1 MNYSFWFLN
10 RRSPITGH
18 GQSYGHSSGGGGG
31 GSSEERRW
39 RMCLHKTCIRICY
52 IYIICSTSVALS
64 FLIFSS
70 KRRFQ
75 LAIIS
80 AGHLSMCDPQ
90 MAFVFLK
97 RNKQRLY
104 NWNSLSSV
112 FLSAGYSCLS
122 LFQMTGHLLS
132 RNRPTHSTEKELQNE
147 FQNRH
152 CSLNTIKHGKIWTE
166 FSFLFREYLKKK
178 NVSHCVTALHV
189 AFWIPLLENSCQITN
204 N

>member
-1 MNYSFWFLN
+1 MAAAEAVDPARNAA
-10 RRSPITGH
+10 
-18 GQSYGHSSGGGGG
+18 
-31 GSSEERRW
+31 EE
-39 RMCLHKTCIRICY
+39 CVCIKHVPAFAIH
-52 IYIICSTSVALS
+52 IICSTSVALS

-112 FLSAGYSCLS
+112 FLSGYSRLS

-132 RNRPTHSTEKELQNE
+132 INRPSHSTEKELQNE

-152 CSLNTIKHGKIWTE
+152 CSLNMGKFDGIFFP
-166 FSFLFREYLKKK
+166 FSWIFWKKTFLTVSRPCTLPFEYL
-178 NVSHCVTALHV
+178 C
-189 AFWIPLLENSCQITN
+189 
-204 N
+204 

>member
-1 MNYSFWFLN
+1 VAAAEAVDPARNAA
-10 RRSPITGH
+10 
-18 GQSYGHSSGGGGG
+18 
-31 GSSEERRW
+31 EE
-39 RMCLHKTCIRICY
+39 CVCIKHVSAFAIH
-52 IYIICSTSVALS
+52 IICSTSVALS

-122 LFQMTGHLLS
+122 LFQMTGQHLLS
-132 RNRPTHSTEKELQNE
+132 RNRSTHSTEKELQNE

-152 CSLNTIKHGKIWTE
+152 CSLNMGKFE
-166 FSFLFREYLKKK
+166 RNFLSFFVNILKK